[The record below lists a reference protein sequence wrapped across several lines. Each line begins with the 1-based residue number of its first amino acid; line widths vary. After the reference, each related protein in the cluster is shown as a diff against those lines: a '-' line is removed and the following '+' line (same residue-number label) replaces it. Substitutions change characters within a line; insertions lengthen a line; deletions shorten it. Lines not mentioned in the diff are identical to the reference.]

1 MSLQNEPEENN
12 TNAIDVEKA
21 QKDIETAERTRIIWE
36 ILLQQIG
43 LTYENTFR
51 EVGARLSEINKKGTE
66 GANDIAKLMQF
77 TQKQTRRKPNKNG
90 GVSVSN

>member
-1 MSLQNEPEENN
+1 MSLQNEPKENN
-12 TNAIDVEKA
+12 TYPFDVEQA
-21 QKDIETAERTRIIWE
+21 QKDIENAERTRVIWE
-36 ILLQQIG
+36 LLLQQIG

-51 EVGARLSEINKKGTE
+51 EVGTRLSEIHKKGNE
-66 GANDIAKLMQF
+66 GADGIAKLMQF